1 MKKTL
6 YVILASMFLSFSAF
20 AQNVENIDSVT
31 GVNYEVDENGEFAR
45 IRSTGEAELE
55 FGDRKDIRT
64 ATQKAQMRAKA
75 NIAKFLSER
84 VSSEEVISSIEK
96 SMTNTAGKSK
106 EAIRETIDTYT
117 ENIHNSAEALLKG
130 VIATK
135 TDVNKD
141 EKYVQVEVGL
151 SPKTMKAADTLN
163 KGLKE
168 DNSDSLG
175 NSSTGTIDSGNGREI
190 KKVKNYDNF

>member
-1 MKKTL
+1 
-6 YVILASMFLSFSAF
+6 
-20 AQNVENIDSVT
+20 
-31 GVNYEVDENGEFAR
+31 
-45 IRSTGEAELE
+45 
-55 FGDRKDIRT
+55 
-64 ATQKAQMRAKA
+64 
-75 NIAKFLSER
+75 
-84 VSSEEVISSIEK
+84 
-96 SMTNTAGKSK
+96 
-106 EAIRETIDTYT
+106 
-117 ENIHNSAEALLKG
+117 G

-190 KKVKNYDNF
+190 KKVKNYDSF